1 MKLELVPVSAKSFW
15 LHCCSKVT
23 VSVFAEA
30 VQHLS
35 LE

>member
-1 MKLELVPVSAKSFW
+1 MRLEFVPASAKSFW
-15 LHCCSKVT
+15 LHCCFKVT